1 MNMKYRAKA
10 TWSLRDILTL
20 YVNEQPKIIKDSNEM
35 YLEVDDETEAGYIE
49 NIERLEK
56 EYRRE
61 LLNLLHYLVEV
72 KRK

>member
-1 MNMKYRAKA
+1 MKYRAKA

-20 YVNEQPKIIKDSNEM
+20 YVNEQPTIIKDSNEM
-35 YLEVDDETEAGYIE
+35 YLEVDDETEAEYIE